1 MQVQVIGRQDLLKEP
16 ALFVTHCLANDLI
29 VLGHVEYGA
38 RGAGVGKFYHGLRTE
53 RDEELISLDAKDV
66 PELSKSYW
74 SIGAKLELRKVV
86 CRGLLQGTI
95 PKDFKV

>member
-1 MQVQVIGRQDLLKEP
+1 MQVQVVGRQDLLKEP
-16 ALFVTHCLANDLI
+16 ALFVTYRLANDLI

-38 RGAGVGKFYHGLRTE
+38 RGARVGKFYHGLSTE

-66 PELSKSYW
+66 SELSKSNW
-74 SIGAKLELRKVV
+74 GIGAKLELRKVV

-95 PKDFKV
+95 PKHSKV